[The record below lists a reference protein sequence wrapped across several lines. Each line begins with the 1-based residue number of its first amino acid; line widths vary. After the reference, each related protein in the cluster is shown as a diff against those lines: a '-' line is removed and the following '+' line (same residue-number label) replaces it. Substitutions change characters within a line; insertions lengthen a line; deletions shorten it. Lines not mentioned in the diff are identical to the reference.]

1 MMADAKALL
10 ARAESRLRRA
20 RAAAPHPTDR
30 YDLTIY
36 GFYRVEAAV
45 MAAATY
51 VGLAVRRTHPGKSA
65 AAERLAQDCGLPNV
79 SVLLPM
85 LNAAR
90 KAAAYGDTPLPA
102 IDPVRLV
109 RELDRYVS
117 AVTKML
123 S

>member
-1 MMADAKALL
+1 MADARTFLT
-10 ARAESRLRRA
+10 RADNHLRRA
-20 RAAAPHPTDR
+20 RMAAPHPTDW

-36 GFYRVEAAV
+36 GFYCLEAAV
-45 MAAATY
+45 MTAATHGRIQ
-51 VGLAVRRTHPGKSA
+51 VPRTHPGKAA
-65 AAERLAQDCGLPNV
+65 AAEKLAQDHGLPDV

-102 IDPVRLV
+102 LDPVRLV
-109 RELDRYVS
+109 RELERYVA
-117 AVTKML
+117 AVTKMI

>member
-1 MMADAKALL
+1 MSDAREFLT
-10 ARAESRLRRA
+10 RAESHLRRA
-20 RAAAPHPTDR
+20 RAAVPHPTDW

-36 GFYRVEAAV
+36 GFYCIEAAV
-45 MAAATY
+45 MAASTQ
-51 VGLAVRRTHPGKSA
+51 VGIRVPRTHPGKAA
-65 AAERLAQDCGLPNV
+65 AAERLAQDHGLPNV

-102 IDPVRLV
+102 LDPVRLV
-109 RELDRYVS
+109 RELERYVA
-117 AVTKML
+117 AVAKMI